1 MASSILVMHG
11 LQRCVGKICV
21 GTSGWI
27 YKDWAKSFY
36 PATLPAKDRF
46 SFYACQFPTVEI
58 NASFY
63 RLPTEAAF
71 VNWREQAPP
80 GFVYSVKASRAVTHY
95 KRLLPGA
102 KSFDILMERC
112 RQLEGRLGPILW
124 QLPGS
129 MRKDLNRLRAFLH
142 TLPRDLPHAMEFR
155 DPSWLDTAT
164 FALLR
169 EAGVAQVA
177 VSSLRMP
184 ACHELTAGF
193 AYVRFHG
200 LEGGAAHDY
209 TEEELRPWAEFLRGC
224 ARRGVIGFA
233 YFNNDV
239 NTRAPQNA
247 LLLMKMLGEWS
258 IPSACSRN
266 YAKGISGP

>member
-1 MASSILVMHG
+1 MRMRSGMIY
-11 LQRCVGKICV
+11 V

-36 PATLPAKDRF
+36 PQGVAAKDRLR
-46 SFYACQFPTVEI
+46 FYAKRFPTVEI

-63 RLPTEAAF
+63 RLPTAAAF
-71 VNWREQAPP
+71 AKWRAQVYD
-80 GFVYSVKASRAVTHY
+80 GFLYSVKGSRAVTHY

-102 KSFDILMERC
+102 KSLGILLDRC
-112 RQLEGRLGPILW
+112 RALEDRLGPILW

-129 MRKDLNRLRAFLH
+129 MKKDLGRLSGFLA
-142 TLPRDLPHAMEFR
+142 TLPRDLRQAVEFR
-155 DPSWLDTAT
+155 DPSWLEPGT
-164 FALLR
+164 FAVLR
-169 EAGVAQVA
+169 DAGIAHVA

-184 ACHELTAGF
+184 ACHEVTANF
-193 AYVRFHG
+193 TYVRFHG

-209 TEEELRPWAEFLRGC
+209 SEEELRPWAEFLRGC
-224 ARRGVIGFA
+224 AGRGITAFV

-247 LLLMKMLGEWS
+247 LMLMTMLGGAVAS
-258 IPSACSRN
+258 TSPLDKADGS
-266 YAKGISGP
+266 